1 MKKKNWKELFI
12 TAFDVL
18 FVLIL
23 CFVILLTTM
32 LVTKGGGGED
42 FTGYSLNLPLLCA
55 VVLALVGYLGFM
67 LKVSIGM
74 LRKLIRHYF
83 EGKAEPGKEAE

>member
-1 MKKKNWKELFI
+1 MKKRNWKEVFM

-32 LVTKGGGGED
+32 LVTKGDGGEA

-55 VVLALVGYLGFM
+55 VVLALAVYLGVM

-83 EGKAEPGKEAE
+83 AEKGEPGKEAE

>member
-1 MKKKNWKELFI
+1 MKRKNWKELFM

-32 LVTKGGGGED
+32 LVTKGDGGEA

-74 LRKLIRHYF
+74 LRKLIRYYF